1 MAGLDPA
8 IHESRG
14 KTDVDARD
22 KPGHDGVNQAKQS
35 NKYKHPDT
43 PMALV
48 LTEEQS
54 MLRDSARGLI
64 SDKAPVAHLRQLRDS
79 RDATG
84 FSRDLWK
91 TFAEMGFAGLLVP
104 EEFGG
109 SGLGCV
115 EAGVVMEEIGRN
127 LTPSPFLSTAVV
139 AASALS
145 RGGSKAQRGEYLP
158 KIASGNLIAALAL
171 DEGAKHRPLHTAMQA
186 VRAGNGFRLNGAKA
200 LVVDGHVADLLIVA
214 ARSAGQA
221 GDRDGLT
228 LFLVDPRSKGIAVE
242 RTIMVDS
249 HNAARIDFD
258 NVEVTADSVLGDVD
272 GGFALLDGL
281 LDIGRGAVAS
291 EMLGLSE
298 EVFGRTVAYLKER
311 KQFGKA
317 IGEFQALQHRAAQLY
332 IDIEI
337 TRAAVLKALQ
347 ALDADVA
354 GAASAVAVAKAR
366 AGTTATRAVQ
376 EGVQM
381 HGGMGMTDQ
390 FDIGFFMKRARVC
403 EELFGDAN
411 FHAEQLAMSRGY

>member
-1 MAGLDPA
+1 
-8 IHESRG
+8 
-14 KTDVDARD
+14 
-22 KPGHDGVNQAKQS
+22 
-35 NKYKHPDT
+35 
-43 PMALV
+43 MALV

-64 SDKAPVAHLRQLRDS
+64 SDKAPVSHLRHLRDAK
-79 RDATG
+79 DATG
-84 FSRDLWK
+84 FSRELWK
-91 TFAEMGFAGLLVP
+91 EFADMGFAGLLVG
-104 EEFGG
+104 EEHGG

-115 EAGVVMEEIGRN
+115 EAGVVMEEIGRT
-127 LTPSPFLSTAVV
+127 LMPSPFLSTAVV

-145 RGGSKAQRGEYLP
+145 RGGSAAQKSEYLP
-158 KIASGNLIAALAL
+158 KISAGSLLASLAI
-171 DEGAKHRPLHTAMQA
+171 DEGAKHRPLQTELKA
-186 VRAGNGFRLNGAKA
+186 VRSGNGFKLDGAKA

-214 ARSAGQA
+214 ARTAGAA
-221 GDRDGLT
+221 GEREGVT
-228 LFLVDPRSKGIAVE
+228 LFLVDPKSKGAATE
-242 RTIMVDS
+242 RTIMVDA

-258 NVEVTADSVLGDVD
+258 NVEVDADHVLGEVD
-272 GGFALLDGL
+272 AGFGL
-281 LDIGRGAVAS
+281 LEGVLNVGRGAVAS
-291 EMLGLSE
+291 EMVGLSE
-298 EVFGRTVAYLKER
+298 EVFSRTVTYLKER

-347 ALDADVA
+347 TLDGNFDK
-354 GAASAVAVAKAR
+354 AANAVAVAKAR

-411 FHAEQLAMSRGY
+411 YHADQLARMRSY

>member
-1 MAGLDPA
+1 
-8 IHESRG
+8 
-14 KTDVDARD
+14 
-22 KPGHDGVNQAKQS
+22 
-35 NKYKHPDT
+35 
-43 PMALV
+43 MALV
-48 LTEEQS
+48 LSEEQS

-64 SDKAPVAHLRQLRDS
+64 SDKAPVSHLRQLRDS
-79 RDATG
+79 KDPTG

-109 SGLGCV
+109 SALGCV
-115 EAGVVMEEIGRN
+115 EAGVVMEEIGRT
-127 LTPSPFLSTAVV
+127 LMPSPFLSTAVL

-145 RGGSKAQRGEYLP
+145 RGGSAAQKAEHLP
-158 KIASGNLIAALAL
+158 KISKGELIAALAV
-171 DEGAKHRPLHTAMQA
+171 DEGAKHRPLQTELKA
-186 VRAGNGFRLNGAKA
+186 VRSGNGFKLSGSKA

-214 ARSAGQA
+214 ARTGGSAGDSN
-221 GDRDGLT
+221 GIT
-228 LFLVDPRSKGIAVE
+228 LFLVDPKARGIATE
-242 RTIMVDS
+242 RTVMVDS
-249 HNAARIDFD
+249 HNAARIEFAD
-258 NVEVTADSVLGDVD
+258 VEVDSDHVLGEVD
-272 GGFALLDGL
+272 QGYQLLEGVL
-281 LDIGRGAVAS
+281 NIGRGAVAS
-291 EMLGLSE
+291 EMVGLSE

-347 ALDADVA
+347 TLDGNFDR
-354 GAASAVAVAKAR
+354 AANAVAVAKAR

-411 FHAEQLAMSRGY
+411 FHADQLARLRSY